1 MTRQPTI
8 ITCAVTGNITTR
20 AHHPDLPVTPEQ
32 IVEAALGAG
41 RAGAAIIHLHARD
54 PKTSRGSMELDH
66 YRAAFDAIRRAN
78 PDLILNVTT
87 GEGGR
92 FAPSDHDPRI
102 AAENSTLTTPER
114 RVAHIAAL
122 RPEMCTL
129 DLNTMWS
136 GQAAVINPPRNVE
149 IMAKQIEAA
158 GVRPE
163 IELFDSGDL
172 QLAKYLLHKNVLK
185 PPLIMS
191 LVLGVRFGA
200 PADPATMQYLS
211 SQLPPDTQ
219 WTGFGIGRAAFP
231 MLAQSFLLGGHVR
244 IGMEDTVEI
253 EDGKPCRD
261 NAELVAKAA
270 TIVKMLGGTI
280 ASPAQAREILGLQ
293 A

>member
-1 MTRQPTI
+1 MTRRPTI

-20 AHHPDLPVTPEQ
+20 DHHPDLPVTPDQ
-32 IVEAALGAG
+32 IVEAALAAG
-41 RAGAAIIHLHARD
+41 SAGASIIHLHARD
-54 PKTSRGSMELDH
+54 PETTRGSMELDH
-66 YRAAFDAIRRAN
+66 YRAAFDAIRSAN

-92 FAPSDHDPRI
+92 FAPSNHNPRI

-114 RVAHIAAL
+114 RTAHIAAL

-136 GQAAVINPPRNVE
+136 GQAAVINPPRSVE
-149 IMAKQIEAA
+149 IMAKQIEDA

-200 PADPATMQYLS
+200 PADPATMLYLS
-211 SQLPPDTQ
+211 SQLPRDTQ

-261 NAELVAKAA
+261 NAELVTKAA
-270 TIVKMLGGTI
+270 NIVKMLGGTI
-280 ASPAQAREILGLQ
+280 ASPAEAREILGLET
-293 A
+293 